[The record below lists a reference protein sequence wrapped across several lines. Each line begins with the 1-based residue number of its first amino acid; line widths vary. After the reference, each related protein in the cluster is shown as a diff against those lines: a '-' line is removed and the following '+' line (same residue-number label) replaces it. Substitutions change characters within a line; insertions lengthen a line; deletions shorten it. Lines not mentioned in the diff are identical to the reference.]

1 MHPSLQMVYNV
12 IYTSHSF
19 RGDSNDLY
27 ELCDDCSYQSMLDF
41 SFKYFT
47 TRQKYKSNLCIVQ
60 PSLQMVYNVTNTIHS
75 CRGDNIDLLELDI
88 KRFLITFV
96 STVRRRT

>member
-1 MHPSLQMVYNV
+1 
-12 IYTSHSF
+12 
-19 RGDSNDLY
+19 
-27 ELCDDCSYQSMLDF
+27 
-41 SFKYFT
+41 
-47 TRQKYKSNLCIVQ
+47 
-60 PSLQMVYNVTNTIHS
+60 MVYNVTNTIHT